1 MQGILSFIKFL
12 EYAWPYIVLIVAGI
26 IYIKIY
32 LKKFYE
38 MSAEEQKAEEERL
51 IELAMS
57 KISEI
62 MPSLVATAEEN
73 WNYLEKSG
81 IIKRAE
87 VINLI
92 YERYPILKEYSD
104 QETLTK
110 KLDEIIDTTLEKV
123 RTITRKKPKEIEH
136 DIAVEAVNYP
146 ESEE

>member
-51 IELAMS
+51 IELTLS

-104 QETLTK
+104 QETLTN

-123 RTITRKKPKEIEH
+123 RTITRKKPKEIEPS
-136 DIAVEAVNYP
+136 IVAEAVNYP